1 MNDVQAKE
9 LLRLKAQIAQAGSV
23 KAFNSIATEA
33 LKWAVKNLPNDGIN
47 KQGLINLISESRKRI
62 LNKRRK

>member
-1 MNDVQAKE
+1 MNDQQAKE
-9 LLRLKAQIAQAGSV
+9 LLRLKSQIAQASTV

-47 KQGLINLISESRKRI
+47 KQGLINLITETRKRI
-62 LNKRRK
+62 QNKRRK